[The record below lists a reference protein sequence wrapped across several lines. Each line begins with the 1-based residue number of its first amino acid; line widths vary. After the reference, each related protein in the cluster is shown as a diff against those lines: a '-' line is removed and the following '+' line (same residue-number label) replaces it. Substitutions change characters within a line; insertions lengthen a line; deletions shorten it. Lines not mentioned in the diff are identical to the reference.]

1 MTPQRAEPAAATRV
15 EPAAFDVDGT
25 TLVGDL
31 HLAASSAQDRSPAP
45 LSQSALESFRPSAV
59 TLSVLDLEGTARWY
73 REKLGFREV
82 KRRRSGVRHPWEL
95 EEPRPGS
102 AFPLRPR
109 PGRNADPVHRTLALR
124 NAEFATEEK

>member
-1 MTPQRAEPAAATRV
+1 MTPHRAELAAATRV

-31 HLAASSAQDRSPAP
+31 HLPASSAQDRSPAP
-45 LSQSALESFRPSAV
+45 WSQSALESFRPYAV

-82 KRRRSGVRHPWEL
+82 KPKAIRSSPPLGARRTPTWECVSSS
-95 EEPRPGS
+95 S
-102 AFPLRPR
+102 AT
-109 PGRNADPVHRTLALR
+109 G
-124 NAEFATEEK
+124 